1 VHYAIASLSPPTVK
15 HTSPARVLGLHHDP
29 VSSCSTQCPY
39 KSRLSQMLF
48 AITLKLFTNIHQIR
62 HVNTIIN
69 KLNKLKMNKAPGID
83 SVGSRILIE

>member
-1 VHYAIASLSPPTVK
+1 
-15 HTSPARVLGLHHDP
+15 
-29 VSSCSTQCPY
+29 
-39 KSRLSQMLF
+39 MLF
-48 AITLKLFTNIHQIR
+48 AITLKLLTNIHQIR